1 MSAKLQA
8 RLDFRTFFCPRLKTI
23 FTSKRYFCIMS
34 EKKGIA
40 ILGSTGSIGTQ
51 ALDVIEAYPEFFDLQ
66 VITAGKNADLLIE
79 QALKFKPNTVV
90 ITDESQFEKVK
101 NALIHEDIHVYTGTE
116 ALCQVVESNEVDTV
130 LTALVGYAG
139 LKPTLRAI
147 EAKKTIALANK
158 ETLVVAGELV
168 TRLARENGVNIY
180 PVDSE
185 HSAIFQ
191 CLVGEFHN
199 KIEKIYLTASGGPFR
214 GWTLEQ
220 LKTVKREQALK
231 HPNWTMGAKITIDSA
246 SLMNKGLEVIE
257 AKWLF
262 NLKPEQIDVIV
273 HPQSI
278 VHSLVQ
284 FEDGSMKAQM
294 GLPDM
299 KLPIQFALTFP
310 DRFQTNF
317 PRFNFMDYPQLTF
330 EKPDRAVFK
339 NLDLAYKAMEMGGTA
354 ACILNAANE
363 VSVEAFLQDKIQ
375 FLDIAEINEATM
387 FDVQM
392 VQQPQYEDFVES
404 DRLAREYAESL
415 VSKISVK

>member
-1 MSAKLQA
+1 M
-8 RLDFRTFFCPRLKTI
+8 T
-23 FTSKRYFCIMS
+23 

-51 ALDVIEAYPEFFDLQ
+51 ALEVIAAYPEYFDLE
-66 VITAGKNADLLIE
+66 VITAGQNADLLIE
-79 QALKFKPNTVV
+79 QALKFQPNSVV
-90 ITDESQFEKVK
+90 IVDESQYLKVK
-101 NALIHEDIHVYTGTE
+101 DALANEPIHVYAGEE
-116 ALCQVVESNEVDTV
+116 ALCQVVESSQVHTV

-168 TRLARENGVNIY
+168 TKMARENGVNIY

-191 CLVGEFHN
+191 CLVGEFMN
-199 KIEKIYLTASGGPFR
+199 PIEKIYLTASGGPFR
-214 GWTLEQ
+214 GWSTKQLEQ
-220 LKTVKREQALK
+220 VTLAQALK
-231 HPNWTMGAKITIDSA
+231 HPNWSMGAKITIDSA

-262 NLKPEQIDVIV
+262 HLRPDQIDVIV

-310 DRFQTNF
+310 ARLKTDF

-330 EKPDRAVFK
+330 EQPDRSVFK
-339 NLDLAYKAMEMGGTA
+339 NLDLAYKAMELEGTA

-363 VSVEAFLQDKIQ
+363 VAVDAFLHEKIQ
-375 FLDIAEINEATM
+375 FLDIARINEATM
-387 FDVQM
+387 LGVPMIQKPGYSD
-392 VQQPQYEDFVES
+392 YVES
-404 DRLAREYAESL
+404 DALARVFAEGL
-415 VSKISVK
+415 IK